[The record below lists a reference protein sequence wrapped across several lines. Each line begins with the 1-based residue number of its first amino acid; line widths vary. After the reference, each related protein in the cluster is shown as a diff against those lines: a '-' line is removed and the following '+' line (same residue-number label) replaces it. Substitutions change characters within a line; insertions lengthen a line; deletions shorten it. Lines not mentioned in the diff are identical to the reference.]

1 MTMRYILVGLIFI
14 FFSCQNQI
22 DSEKTIENEINFK
35 INENLKLNNENLME
49 EIRNIYFQD
58 IKLKKQYIENDE
70 YNNITSLLDEI
81 QDQGTFCII
90 DSSLL
95 QDAKKLRN
103 KLELIN
109 FYNQENLNFKFL
121 YNIYNPIIQKH
132 KQHYETKSSYN
143 KDIIYNIGTINPD
156 SIKVNYTM
164 LLHGLKQNLDK
175 EKISN
180 QTYLN
185 TILLITYGNL
195 IYYSTEEKYS
205 H

>member
-14 FFSCQNQI
+14 LFSCQNQI

-70 YNNITSLLDEI
+70 YNNIISLINEI
-81 QDQGTFCII
+81 QSQGNFCII

-95 QDAKKLRN
+95 QDAKRLRN
-103 KLELIN
+103 KLQLIN
-109 FYNQENLNFKFL
+109 FYDHESLNFKFL
-121 YNIYNPIIQKH
+121 YNIYYPIIQKH
-132 KQHYETKSSYN
+132 KQYYETNLSYK
-143 KDIIYNIGTINPD
+143 KDIIYNIGTTNPY
-156 SIKVNYTM
+156 SFKVNYT
-164 LLHGLKQNLDK
+164 LLLNGLKQNLNK
-175 EKISN
+175 EKLSD

-195 IYYSTEEKYS
+195 IYYSTDEKYW